1 VAPRILTPAPAICR
15 DGVKFHHQASMVM
28 GVGTGGTGTD
38 SLNREIHTGVRCGQ
52 GAHSRRGVFRPTVRL
67 RAEEERAALTLR

>member
-1 VAPRILTPAPAICR
+1 VASRILTPPAICR

-28 GVGTGGTGTD
+28 GVGTGRTGAD
-38 SLNREIHTGVRCGQ
+38 SLNREIHIGVRCGQ
-52 GAHSRRGVFRPTVRL
+52 GAHRRGVFRPTVRL